1 MDYLSK
7 VHDSFSLCAFWATN
21 KLISQG
27 NNQFL
32 PFFYSLTRICNF
44 VLKVIDETL
53 RVVTFSF
60 VVFREAK
67 ADVNISG

>member
-1 MDYLSK
+1 MELSLFQILSFEPLLNQLIK
-7 VHDSFSLCAFWATN
+7 VLNF
-21 KLISQG
+21 
-27 NNQFL
+27 FL
-32 PFFYSLTRICNF
+32 
-44 VLKVIDETL
+44 LKVIDETL